1 MTAPKTFGQRLRELR
16 RAKGLSLRVL
26 ADLVG
31 VDFTY
36 LSKLEND
43 RIPPPSAKTIAS
55 LAEHLEGD
63 ADELSVLA
71 EKIPADLVDVFR
83 SNPTAIKLFRSIA
96 GDIKE
101 PGDWQRVLNQR
112 EARRSDES

>member
-1 MTAPKTFGQRLRELR
+1 MTEPKTFGRRLRELR
-16 RAKGLSLRVL
+16 RAKDLSLRLL

-43 RIPPPSAKTIAS
+43 RIPPPSAKTIAA
-55 LAEHLEGD
+55 LAEHLDGD
-63 ADELSVLA
+63 ADELAVLA

-83 SNPTAIKLFRSIA
+83 SNPAAIKLFRSIA

-101 PGDWQRVLNQR
+101 PGDWQRALNRR
-112 EARRSDES
+112 ESRQTD